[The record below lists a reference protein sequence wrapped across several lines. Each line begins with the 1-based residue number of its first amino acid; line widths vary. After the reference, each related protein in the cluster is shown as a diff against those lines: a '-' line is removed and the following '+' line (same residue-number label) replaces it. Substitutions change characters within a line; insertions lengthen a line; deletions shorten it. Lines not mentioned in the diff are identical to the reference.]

1 MQWACAHFFP
11 PAAMAAHVTRWGD
24 RPLAFACAVALS
36 GRFGFDLDL
45 DALGPDELT
54 VCRAAVA
61 AARRTQPLVQQGR
74 LQRLVSPVEGND
86 RSRAAIA
93 HTDAAATRA
102 VLFAYQLEPPASSG
116 PHLRP
121 RLDPTRRYR
130 LTTTDLCSPP
140 RTLGE
145 RSGVELSTEGV
156 PWPTDTP
163 LTARIWEIE
172 SIGN

>member
-1 MQWACAHFFP
+1 
-11 PAAMAAHVTRWGD
+11 
-24 RPLAFACAVALS
+24 
-36 GRFGFDLDL
+36 
-45 DALGPDELT
+45 
-54 VCRAAVA
+54 
-61 AARRTQPLVQQGR
+61 
-74 LQRLVSPVEGND
+74 
-86 RSRAAIA
+86 
-93 HTDAAATRA
+93 
-102 VLFAYQLEPPASSG
+102 
-116 PHLRP
+116 
-121 RLDPTRRYR
+121 